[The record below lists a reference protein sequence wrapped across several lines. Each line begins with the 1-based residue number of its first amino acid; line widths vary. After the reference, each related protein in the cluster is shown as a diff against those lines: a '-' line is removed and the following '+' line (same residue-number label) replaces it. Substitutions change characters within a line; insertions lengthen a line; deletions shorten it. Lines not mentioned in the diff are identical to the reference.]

1 MGCCHRFGNVEQLS
15 ASWFSAIAGLG
26 WFGRLE
32 AWRRSYTDVTCGQ
45 ANLSLFTLSG
55 SNLLHTLTILLR
67 PVPQAQRGL
76 KSRLMQKGVCRETI
90 PHRKK
95 RTLPSL
101 QRSGPWCNELSCQ
114 LLYPEST
121 SHLEQE
127 LNRNAI
133 PQPSAMEWLQKY
145 RQEYAAAPYTVQQ
158 LLAFARN
165 RGGSLSFSEAQRLF
179 HQGLHLKPEEEQE
192 EPSEHPWLHPWLQSS
207 DAELASAPCRLV
219 GLLSLRAVSSHH
231 KLGGIMFCECRC
243 QTVGLDFEGF
253 AVLFRFVVVRCI
265 FRRCLRKLPR
275 IVPWQTMVAT
285 CPLMTIWICIL
296 IFGAKAA
303 WSKRPT
309 DASCHCWIRNNK
321 IFQISKLL
329 GPEKATYL
337 VFCLH
342 THQKY
347 AISNT
352 CLLRIS
358 IQMTSPYGWSKARYP
373 RMGWFPCPPSA

>member
-1 MGCCHRFGNVEQLS
+1 MGCCHGFGNVEQLS

-32 AWRRSYTDVTCGQ
+32 AWRRSYTDVTCDQ

-55 SNLLHTLTILLR
+55 SNLLHTLTVLLR

-145 RQEYAAAPYTVQQ
+145 RQEYAAAPDTVQQ

-231 KLGGIMFCECRC
+231 KLGGIWRNHVLWMSVPNSWIGFWGFCRAVSFCGSQVYFSSVLTKTAEDCPLADYGGYLSSDDDLDLHPNFQGESSLVQTPHRC
-243 QTVGLDFEGF
+243 Q
-253 AVLFRFVVVRCI
+253 
-265 FRRCLRKLPR
+265 LP
-275 IVPWQTMVAT
+275 
-285 CPLMTIWICIL
+285 LL
-296 IFGAKAA
+296 
-303 WSKRPT
+303 
-309 DASCHCWIRNNK
+309 NK
-321 IFQISKLL
+321 K
-329 GPEKATYL
+329 
-337 VFCLH
+337 
-342 THQKY
+342 
-347 AISNT
+347 
-352 CLLRIS
+352 
-358 IQMTSPYGWSKARYP
+358 
-373 RMGWFPCPPSA
+373 